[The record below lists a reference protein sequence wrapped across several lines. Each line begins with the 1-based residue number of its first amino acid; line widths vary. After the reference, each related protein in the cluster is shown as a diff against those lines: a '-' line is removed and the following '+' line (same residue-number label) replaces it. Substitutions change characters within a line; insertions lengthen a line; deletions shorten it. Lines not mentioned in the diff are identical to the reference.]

1 MPKVMIEVDIP
12 KGRSIA
18 EAEGAV
24 KRAFDPDWMA
34 SWWHISDIHTQANIM
49 EGIDSD
55 ESEEITDDEAREVL
69 RLMNK
74 YHDSEVGINW
84 DVIDSWVDHVK
95 AQRHQEDCPATDGF
109 GCQCKEVA

>member
-34 SWWHISDIHTQANIM
+34 SWWHISDVQDCFN
-49 EGIDSD
+49 
-55 ESEEITDDEAREVL
+55 SEEPNEWNITDSEAREVL
-69 RLMNK
+69 RRIDK
-74 YHDSEVGINW
+74 YHNSEVGINW
-84 DVIDSWVDHVK
+84 DVIESHCETVVNE
-95 AQRHQEDCPATDGF
+95 R
-109 GCQCKEVA
+109 KEVA